1 MKKILSLLL
10 VLALLMSLA
19 GCGLLD
25 NLVTFPGNSQNT
37 SSFPSASTTEATP
50 PPTTTQTPPPTTE
63 PGEDDFG
70 IKEGEYYY
78 TKEDVALYIHL
89 YGRLPRN
96 YVTKSEAKQ
105 QYGSNYKAMKAG
117 MRIGG
122 DTFQNRE
129 GLLPKKSGRQYY
141 ESDIVA
147 EGGTDRGAYRIVFSN
162 DGLVYYTHNH
172 YASFELLYGE
182 P

>member
-10 VLALLMSLA
+10 ALALVLSLA
-19 GCGLLD
+19 GCFFPAESIPGSSSS
-25 NLVTFPGNSQNT
+25 VTGQATLP
-37 SSFPSASTTEATP
+37 TTEATT
-50 PPTTTQTPPPTTE
+50 PPTTTEPEDE
-63 PGEDDFG
+63 PGV
-70 IKEGEYYY
+70 IEGEFYY
-78 TKEDVALYIHL
+78 TKEEVALYIHL

-105 QYGSNYKAMKAG
+105 QFGSNYKAMKAG
-117 MRIGG
+117 YRIGG

-129 GLLPKKSGRQYY
+129 GLLPKKNGRQYY

-162 DGLVYYTHNH
+162 DGLVYYTHDH
-172 YASFELLYGE
+172 YRSFELLYGE